1 MAQKLFPVAVP
12 VSSNTMTSTLTAL
25 VGVDRAEALMASNEY
40 AVSRQKD
47 SMRSTFEAVVTD
59 GVWRCP
65 NRAVA
70 SAWANAGGIV
80 WTGEFTE
87 GATYPTNEGDYC
99 QAEGRVCH
107 EVRQSLRPR
116 VFP

>member
-1 MAQKLFPVAVP
+1 
-12 VSSNTMTSTLTAL
+12 MTSTLRAL

-40 AVSRQKD
+40 AVSKQKD

-70 SAWANAGGIV
+70 SAWAKAGGDV
-80 WTGEFTE
+80 WVGEFTE

-107 EVRQSLRPR
+107 EVRQSLIRGFSR
-116 VFP
+116 SAELI